1 MRGAAETFSPMLLAH
16 VELRAAGVEHRVAVP
31 AGWNCFVYVR
41 RGRVR
46 VGEGEQGE
54 AGMFETAYFR
64 EGGDSVRLAA
74 LSAHA
79 DVMLFAGEPIGAPVA
94 SSGTMVMNT
103 QQQVQEAMADYSR
116 GLFGV
121 PWDHALEDAQWADHL
136 RKSGSL

>member
-1 MRGAAETFSPMLLAH
+1 ME
-16 VELRAAGVEHRVAVP
+16 
-31 AGWNCFVYVR
+31 
-41 RGRVR
+41 
-46 VGEGEQGE
+46 GE

-64 EGGDSVRLAA
+64 EGGDSVRLAS

-103 QQQVQEAMADYSR
+103 QQQLQEATADYSR

-121 PWDHALEDAQWADHL
+121 PTIFVGEEMFWGQDRLDFVRETLAAAH
-136 RKSGSL
+136 